1 MEATD
6 AGAHHRPDPM
16 HTFFTL
22 LKVDP
27 ASGHK
32 SALPYRFETSA
43 EAGEKVAELQAAE
56 PEFRFVVQVVAA

>member
-1 MEATD
+1 
-6 AGAHHRPDPM
+6 M

-27 ASGHK
+27 ASGLRT
-32 SALPYRFETSA
+32 ALPYRFETST

-56 PEFRFVVQVVAA
+56 PHFRFVVQVVAA

>member
-1 MEATD
+1 
-6 AGAHHRPDPM
+6 M

-27 ASGHK
+27 ASGLRT
-32 SALPYRFETSA
+32 SLPYRFDTSV

-56 PEFRFVVQVVAA
+56 PHFRFVIQVVAA